1 MEILFV
7 LIPLGI
13 VLLAVAVA
21 AMLWAVNSGQYD
33 DLETQQRRLPE

>member
-13 VLLAVAVA
+13 VLLAVAGA

-33 DLETQQRRLPE
+33 DLETQQRRLPD

>member
-13 VLLAVAVA
+13 VLVA
-21 AMLWAVNSGQYD
+21 AATAAMIWAVNSGQYD
-33 DLETQQRRLPE
+33 NLDEQQRKVPD

>member
-33 DLETQQRRLPE
+33 DLETQQRRLPD

>member
-13 VLLAVAVA
+13 VLVAVA
-21 AMLWAVNSGQYD
+21 AGILIWAVNSGQYD
-33 DLETQQRRLPE
+33 NLEEQQRRMPD